1 MKRMSIRKRI
11 VTISLS
17 ASFLLCS
24 YQSPTVAAQ
33 DPEFSAA
40 AEEAEPVSA
49 AGGES
54 QEEATPAEEV
64 LFNAGAAVLES
75 DVSAEADAS
84 DPFYDYAA
92 GAAEAVE
99 ADTLPSEYEILQM
112 IAENNAWK
120 EPGALVMANV
130 NYEVNVRR
138 EPDESAE
145 RAGVLYKDCGGNII
159 EYTDTWTKLCSGD
172 LTGWVRNDFLLF
184 GDEAQALADE
194 VGSLRATVTA
204 DSLNVRKDASTDA
217 GVYGMVAQG
226 EIFDVVDQRDGWVV
240 IDYEGDDGYI
250 SEEYTEISFSVDSGE
265 TVEAIAEREA
275 QEAAER
281 AAQLAAEAEAA
292 RRAAEREAER
302 EQYYGVYAASASDVV
317 LLGALIYCEAGNQ
330 PYEGK
335 VAVGACVMN
344 RVRSPFY
351 PNTIYGVIYASR
363 QFTPAGTGA
372 VDRRISLGVPDSC
385 LQAAQE
391 ALNGYSNIGDATHFR
406 RAGNHDGIIIGAHVF
421 W

>member
-1 MKRMSIRKRI
+1 MKRMGIRNKFL
-11 VTISLS
+11 TISL
-17 ASFLLCS
+17 LIPTVLCS
-24 YQSPTVAAQ
+24 FDLPQ
-33 DPEFSAA
+33 DEVSSAGLIGVEGEQEDA
-40 AEEAEPVSA
+40 VSVD
-49 AGGES
+49 
-54 QEEATPAEEV
+54 EV
-64 LFNAGAAVLES
+64 LYIAGAAVLES
-75 DVSAEADAS
+75 DAS
-84 DPFYDYAA
+84 GPLEEPDLFDDLTA
-92 GAAEAVE
+92 GAAEIVE
-99 ADTLPSEYEILQM
+99 ADTIPTEDEISRV

-138 EPDESAE
+138 EPDETAE
-145 RAGVLYKDCGGNII
+145 RAGVLYKDCGGNIV
-159 EYTDTWTKLCSGD
+159 EYTDTWTKLTSGD

-204 DSLNVRKDASTDA
+204 DSLNVRKDATTDA

-226 EIFDVVDQRDGWVV
+226 EIFDVVDQKDGWVV

-250 SEEYTEISFSVDSGE
+250 SEEYTDITFSVDCGE

-292 RRAAEREAER
+292 RRAAEREAQR
-302 EQYYGVYAASASDVV
+302 EQYYGVYAASATDVV

-406 RAGNHDGIIIGAHVF
+406 RAGNHEGIVIGAHVF

>member
-1 MKRMSIRKRI
+1 MMNIKRKII
-11 VTISLS
+11 TISLAVS
-17 ASFLLCS
+17 LLLCS
-24 YQSPTVAAQ
+24 YQTPTIAAQ
-33 DPEFSAA
+33 DQDPAVTDGSTELAGVAA
-40 AEEAEPVSA
+40 AEDDMASA
-49 AGGES
+49 D
-54 QEEATPAEEV
+54 EV
-64 LFNAGAAVLES
+64 LFGAGAAVLEAES
-75 DVSAEADAS
+75 PEPAEAPDAF
-84 DPFYDYAA
+84 DDLVA
-92 GAAEAVE
+92 GAAEVTE
-99 ADTLPSEYEILQM
+99 TDTLPSEDEILRV

-120 EPGALVMANV
+120 EPGALVMSNV

-138 EPDESAE
+138 EPDETAE

-159 EYTDTWTKLCSGD
+159 EYTDTWTKLSSGD

-226 EIFDVVDQRDGWVV
+226 DIFDVVDQKDGWVI

-250 SEEYTEISFSVDSGE
+250 SGDYLEISFAVDSGE

-281 AAQLAAEAEAA
+281 AAALAAQQEAE

-302 EQYYGVYAASASDVV
+302 EQYYDVYAATATDVV

-351 PNTIYGVIYASR
+351 PNTIHGVIYASR

-406 RAGNHDGIIIGAHVF
+406 RAGNHEGIIIGAHVF